1 MKSTGRS
8 IVLLLRFILK
18 FPGFSLRKAPLG
30 LGTRLLTNVICIGK
44 RDEESEIKAS
54 KMSEETVDI
63 SVIEYFRTGEA
74 LDKKKRRKILDLF
87 KYLAGGESPIEAVE
101 LTVRRD
107 WNLREAQLK
116 AVYEMVKLVENPPS
130 LVSSMNIKHS
140 AFLSR
145 KKRVM
150 TAFFVCDIGLW
161 ISWLRDM

>member
-1 MKSTGRS
+1 M
-8 IVLLLRFILK
+8 
-18 FPGFSLRKAPLG
+18 
-30 LGTRLLTNVICIGK
+30 
-44 RDEESEIKAS
+44 
-54 KMSEETVDI
+54 DI

-130 LVSSMNIKHS
+130 LVSSLNIKHS

-145 KKRVM
+145 K
-150 TAFFVCDIGLW
+150 
-161 ISWLRDM
+161 SE

>member
-1 MKSTGRS
+1 MG
-8 IVLLLRFILK
+8 
-18 FPGFSLRKAPLG
+18 
-30 LGTRLLTNVICIGK
+30 
-44 RDEESEIKAS
+44 
-54 KMSEETVDI
+54 EETVDI

-130 LVSSMNIKHS
+130 LVSSMNIKHL

-145 KKRVM
+145 K
-150 TAFFVCDIGLW
+150 
-161 ISWLRDM
+161 SE